1 MLHQSDPLSGLL
13 RLAPSPA
20 LRALTPKQ
28 RAAIAG
34 NKRFRTWMAGR
45 RAGKSYAAAIWL
57 LGGKPLQKSAYI
69 ARTLKSAKA
78 IMLGVFAELNA
89 RFNLKLDI
97 RISTGTIIE
106 PNGHV
111 IQLYGVRDQGQADLI
126 RGQKFRRVFI
136 DEGGAWPDE
145 LLQYT
150 IESVVQAT
158 LLDYRGDLIVAGT
171 PGPIPQGYFYDM
183 TGNPGLQEPFPGR
196 WPAHY
201 WTFEDNPHIPR
212 ADVLAEALE
221 VNGWTEDSPTFR
233 REYRAIWCE
242 DLDAI
247 IYRYRPELYQA
258 DGVTPLWSPV
268 PKSGKTVLAIDF
280 GSGEKRRDATTWTV
294 WRQPYDTQTHVYCL
308 FALAR
313 DEIELEEVAAITR
326 QLRERFSVNKL
337 VADEG
342 ALGKALA
349 KALRTTYK
357 LPIEAAIKQDKK
369 GRILAARGR
378 LAAQTLHMCEE
389 AAPLWQEWRTL
400 CWNETRDDHH
410 ERQPDDLSDSALY
423 GLEEFAGWQEKPKG
437 RTVVSL
443 EEQRRQA
450 AMQKA
455 QRKAARFSTKGI

>member
-1 MLHQSDPLSGLL
+1 MLVRTDPLSGLL
-13 RLAPSPA
+13 ALAPSPA
-20 LRALTPKQ
+20 LRCLTAKQ

-57 LGGKPLQKSAYI
+57 LGGKNLQKSAYI
-69 ARTLKSAKA
+69 SRTLKSAKA

-106 PNGHV
+106 PSGHV
-111 IQLYGVRDQGQADLI
+111 IQLYGIRDQGQADLI
-126 RGQKFRRVFI
+126 RGQKFRRVFV

-145 LLQYT
+145 LLQYSL
-150 IESVVQAT
+150 ESVVQPT
-158 LLDYRGDLIVAGT
+158 LLDLRGDLIVAGT
-171 PGPIPQGYFYDM
+171 PGPIPKGYFYDM
-183 TGNPGLQEPFPGR
+183 TGNPGLKEPFPGR

-201 WTFEDNPHIPR
+201 WTFEDNPHVPR
-212 ADVLAEALE
+212 EAVLEEALE
-221 VNGWTEDSPTFR
+221 VNGWTENSPTFQ

-242 DLDAI
+242 DADAI
-247 IYRYRPELYQA
+247 IYRYKPALWQA
-258 DGVTPLWSPV
+258 DGVTPVWSPV
-268 PKSGKTVLAIDF
+268 PKSGRTVMAIDF
-280 GSGEKRRDATTWTV
+280 GSGEKRRDATTWTI
-294 WRQPYDTQTHVYCL
+294 WRMSYDTQTHVHCI

-313 DEIELEEVAAITR
+313 DEIELEEVAAITM
-326 QLRERFSVNKL
+326 QLRERFSVNKM

-349 KALRTTYK
+349 KALRYTYK

-369 GRILAARGR
+369 GRIIAARGR

-389 AAPLWQEWRTL
+389 AAPLWQEGRTL

-410 ERQPDDLSDSALY
+410 ERQPDDLWDSALY
-423 GLEEFAGWQEKPKG
+423 GLEEFSGWQPEEKKKP
-437 RTVVSL
+437 VVSL
-443 EEQRRQA
+443 EERARLA
-450 AMQKA
+450 AMAKA
-455 QRKAARFSTKGI
+455 NKGPRFGTKGI